1 MLKKILSAGLI
12 LGLFASIALANP
24 PGVRARSANQPGPQ
38 PDKMQNSPKERA
50 EIQKR
55 IRTMKIWKLTDEL
68 DLTDEQAA
76 RFFPKLNVME
86 NQNDEI
92 RKQMQE
98 SMQKLGQM
106 VWDED
111 AKDSEIEK
119 LLSTIEEL
127 NSQEYAVRQ
136 QFHKDVET
144 ILTPAQI
151 GKMILFNRHFPE
163 VVREMIQEMAPR
175 PDRPPQPRNRDGW

>member
-1 MLKKILSAGLI
+1 MLKKILSAGLM
-12 LGLFASIALANP
+12 LGLFAGIALANP
-24 PGVRARSANQPGPQ
+24 PGVRARLANQPGPR
-38 PDKMQNSPKERA
+38 PDKMQNSPKDRA

-86 NQNDEI
+86 DQHDEI
-92 RKQMQE
+92 RKQMHE
-98 SMQKLGQM
+98 SMQKLGQL

-119 LLSTIEEL
+119 LLSTIEGL
-127 NSQEYAVRQ
+127 NSQEIAVRQ
-136 QFHKDVET
+136 QFRKDVEA

-151 GKMILFNRHFPE
+151 GKMILFNQHFPE
-163 VVREMIQEMAPR
+163 IVREMIQEMAPQ
-175 PDRPPQPRNRDGW
+175 PNRPPPPRSRDGG